1 MPSTDHPAVI
11 GIVFSKDRAL
21 QLDATL
27 RSFFRHCR
35 DPEQVSLTVIYAG
48 SSRLSLD
55 QYRQLQHDFPTT
67 EFIAEGDF
75 RQDVFDLVRIPVSRV
90 GRFALKAGLVKRPDK
105 RLVLFLVD
113 DNILVRDFELAAATR
128 ALDEEEGALG
138 FAFQMGRNI
147 NYCYPLDLPLE
158 FPVAEPV
165 FGDIVKYRW
174 PDAGTGLDYPLEVS
188 SSLYRL
194 GDVARLLA
202 GLDFR
207 NPNTLEAQMAARAG
221 SFRRTHPYLLC
232 FTQSVTFCNPLNKV
246 QSEYANRVGESED
259 RSAASLAQMFERGYR
274 VDVAHYDGFVPSSCH
289 QEVDLALS
297 KLE

>member
-1 MPSTDHPAVI
+1 MPLTDHRPVI

-21 QLDATL
+21 QLDAAL

-35 DPEQVSLTVIYAG
+35 DPEQVSLAVIYTG

-55 QYRQLQHDFPTT
+55 QYSQLQHDFPAA
-67 EFIAEGDF
+67 EFIAQGDF
-75 RQDVFDLVRIPVSRV
+75 RQDVFDLVRIPGSRV
-90 GRFALKAGLVKRPDK
+90 GRFALRAGLAKRPDK

-113 DNILVRDFELAAATR
+113 DNIFVRDFGLAGVTT
-128 ALDEEEGALG
+128 ALQEEEDALG
-138 FAFQMGRNI
+138 FALQMGRNL

-158 FPVAEPV
+158 FPTAIPV
-165 FGDIVKYRW
+165 HGDIVKYRW
-174 PDAGTGLDYPLEVS
+174 PDAGRGLDYPLEVS

-207 NPNTLEAQMAARAG
+207 NPNTLEAHMAARAG
-221 SFRRTHPYLLC
+221 SFRRTHPYLMC
-232 FTQSVTFCNPLNKV
+232 FTQSVTFCNPANRV
-246 QSEYANRVGESED
+246 QSDYANRAGEYED
-259 RSAASLAQMFERGYR
+259 RSAASLAQLFERGYR
-274 VDVAHYDGFVPSSCH
+274 VDVARYDGFVPSSCH

-297 KLE
+297 KPE

>member
-1 MPSTDHPAVI
+1 MPSTDHRAVI

-21 QLDATL
+21 QLDAAL

-55 QYRQLQHDFPTT
+55 QYCQLQHDFPTA
-67 EFIAEGDF
+67 EFIAQGDF

-90 GRFALKAGLVKRPDK
+90 GRFAVRAGLAKRPDK
-105 RLVLFLVD
+105 RLVMFLVD
-113 DNILVRDFELAAATR
+113 DNIFVRDFGLADVAR
-128 ALDEEEGALG
+128 ALHEEEGALG
-138 FAFQMGRNI
+138 FALQMGRNL

-158 FPVAEPV
+158 FPAAIPV
-165 FGDIVKYRW
+165 LGDIVKYRW
-174 PDAGTGLDYPLEVS
+174 PDAGRGLDYPLEVS

-207 NPNTLEAQMAARAG
+207 NPNMLETHMAARAG

-232 FTQSVTFCNPLNKV
+232 FTQSVTFCNPVNRV
-246 QSEYANRVGESED
+246 QSDYANRAGDSKD
-259 RSAASLAQMFERGYR
+259 RSAASLAQLFERGYR
-274 VDVAHYDGFVPSSCH
+274 VDVARYDGFVPSSCH